1 LVSSTSNTFTMD
13 SEADIIESLPYYDND
28 QEKYPQL
35 RAKVEQEIAR
45 ELKQIP
51 QQSLHPRVPPP
62 ATLFERNDLLQAE
75 LKRVESHQ
83 QMPPLDQI
91 RYQLPAPTKTPAS
104 REDWEAALK
113 NAKAQLEHQKLRQHN
128 IALLQNYGSNA
139 WRIHNFTLEET
150 TKGLERALE
159 EVKEQTVEVNRDRKQ
174 YQTQLG
180 NQLSALENRWSE
192 LIATVLQI
200 EFANIALEAEVGQLT
215 RRETELA
222 SL

>member
-1 LVSSTSNTFTMD
+1 MEFQ
-13 SEADIIESLPYYDND
+13 EDIIDSLPYYDND
-28 QEKYPQL
+28 LEKYPHL
-35 RAKVEQEIAR
+35 RTKVEQEINR

-62 ATLFERNDLLQAE
+62 VTLFEKNDLLQAE

-83 QMPPLDQI
+83 PMPPLDHI

-113 NAKAQLEHQKLRQHN
+113 NAKAQLEHQRLRQQN

-150 TKGLERALE
+150 AKGIERALE
-159 EVKEQTVEVNRDRKQ
+159 EVKEQTVEVNRERKQ
-174 YQTQLG
+174 YQTTLG
-180 NQLSALENRWSE
+180 NQLSALENRWQE

-200 EFANIALEAEVGQLT
+200 EFANIALEADVAQLT
-215 RRETELA
+215 RRETELS